1 MLNIFVV
8 LEWRGGN
15 VFNVIQFTKFLNVT
29 FYFAVSRA
37 RILGDR
43 DVLVQVGSDINLT
56 CRAEESPDVPETVT
70 WYKNEQ
76 RVDNLLARGGISVV
90 TESRRR
96 SSNLLVSKVIKVISL
111 NVVQNCLIWIVF
123 FQVTK
128 EDAGNYTC
136 VPSNARADSVMVH
149 VIDGKLGCHLAK
161 NANNHLTGYFRV
173 ISSHRKVGERKTM
186 RRG

>member
-1 MLNIFVV
+1 MKLAEHATFNDALSQCLKICIYKISFWNETLNEIYGNIFVV
-8 LEWRGGN
+8 LERRGGN
-15 VFNVIQFTKFLNVT
+15 IFNVIQFTKFLNVT

-96 SSNLLVSKVIKVISL
+96 SSNLLVSKVIQTI
-111 NVVQNCLIWIVF
+111 
-123 FQVTK
+123 
-128 EDAGNYTC
+128 
-136 VPSNARADSVMVH
+136 
-149 VIDGKLGCHLAK
+149 
-161 NANNHLTGYFRV
+161 
-173 ISSHRKVGERKTM
+173 
-186 RRG
+186 